1 MQEKNLMNTI
11 IILIKGEIYMIKNKK
26 EKYTNTLCVN
36 ENLNN
41 LNNED
46 AAIDRVIELY
56 ESGAFTKKDFISLEE
71 FEKRIR
77 GVIS

>member
-1 MQEKNLMNTI
+1 
-11 IILIKGEIYMIKNKK
+11 MIKNKK

-56 ESGAFTKKDFISLEE
+56 ESGAFTKKDFISLDE

-77 GVIS
+77 GVISWLIE

>member
-1 MQEKNLMNTI
+1 
-11 IILIKGEIYMIKNKK
+11 MIKNKK

-36 ENLNN
+36 KNLNN

-56 ESGAFTKKDFISLEE
+56 ESGAFTKKDFISLDE

-77 GVIS
+77 GVISWHIE

>member
-1 MQEKNLMNTI
+1 
-11 IILIKGEIYMIKNKK
+11 MIKNKK

-36 ENLNN
+36 KNLNN

-56 ESGAFTKKDFISLEE
+56 ESGAFTKKDFISLDE

>member
-1 MQEKNLMNTI
+1 
-11 IILIKGEIYMIKNKK
+11 MIKNNK

-36 ENLNN
+36 QNLNN

-56 ESGAFTKKDFISLEE
+56 ESGAFTKKDFISLDE

-77 GVIS
+77 GVISWLIE